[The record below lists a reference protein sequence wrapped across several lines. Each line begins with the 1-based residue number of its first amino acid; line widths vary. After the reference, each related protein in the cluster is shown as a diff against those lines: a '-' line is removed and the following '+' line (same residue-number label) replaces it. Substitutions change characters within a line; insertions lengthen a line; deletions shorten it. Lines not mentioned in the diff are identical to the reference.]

1 MLDLPIDYDTL
12 VIEDKSVVLA
22 ELSWFYFLFSQP
34 LFSLKIKVSLF
45 LFVRFSVRHFNINK

>member
-12 VIEDKSVVLA
+12 VIEDKSIVLA

-34 LFSLKIKVSLF
+34 LFSLKLKVSF